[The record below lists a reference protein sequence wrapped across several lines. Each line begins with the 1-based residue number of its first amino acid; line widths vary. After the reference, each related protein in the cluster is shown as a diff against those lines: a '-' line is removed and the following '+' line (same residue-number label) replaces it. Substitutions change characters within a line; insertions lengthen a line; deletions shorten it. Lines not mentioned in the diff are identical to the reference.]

1 MDCKVTS
8 TKRGIGQRS
17 WGFSLVESWV
27 TLALTSLMMVAVA
40 SFGLYTGK
48 SFAGLSNY
56 VDLETKSQHTLDTM
70 TKAIRQT
77 QGLTSIS
84 TNQLVFLDWDGN
96 ALTYTYDPN
105 AKTLSQIKN
114 GLTTVLL
121 TGCSYLCFSNFQRT
135 PVGGTYDQYPV
146 TSSPTNTKLVSVTW
160 ICSRSILGSALNSES
175 VQTAK
180 IVIRKQ

>member
-8 TKRGIGQRS
+8 TKRRTGERTG
-17 WGFSLVESWV
+17 GFSLVESWV
-27 TLALTSLMMVAVA
+27 TIAITSLMMVAVA

-48 SFAGLSNY
+48 SFAGLGNY
-56 VDLETKSQHTLDTM
+56 VDLETKSQHALDTM

-77 QGLTSIS
+77 QQVTSIS

-96 ALTYTYDPN
+96 SLTYTYNPS

-146 TSSPTNTKLVSVTW
+146 TTSPADTKLVSVTW
-160 ICSRSILGSALNSES
+160 ICGRSILGSAMNSES